1 MEAENTKAPTLAEFQ
16 EVLSQGRYAIR
27 DVDTLKG
34 VLCDAFIL
42 YDVTEGR
49 GRLSELLTLGEKKA
63 DPEPSHRQDN
73 SGRHQTDQ
81 QFSVGDIVRLSPRAG
96 CGQSA
101 RPVR

>member
-73 SGRHQTDQ
+73 SGRR
-81 QFSVGDIVRLSPRAG
+81 SRAMPQLADPHG
-96 CGQSA
+96 RDRRSA
-101 RPVR
+101 QAE

>member
-49 GRLSELLTLGEKKA
+49 GRLSRAPDPWREK
-63 DPEPSHRQDN
+63 
-73 SGRHQTDQ
+73 GRRGALAPT
-81 QFSVGDIVRLSPRAG
+81 R
-96 CGQSA
+96 
-101 RPVR
+101 